1 MFSHAQQ
8 WIRSRSWCQAK
19 VDEINKHKDANSY
32 RVVPVTNPALIL
44 EKIDISGYFIVN
56 KHVPFVYRTKC
67 QPI

>member
-32 RVVPVTNPALIL
+32 RVVSVTNPALIL
-44 EKIDISGYFIVN
+44 EK
-56 KHVPFVYRTKC
+56 
-67 QPI
+67 